1 MVDRGE
7 GRFYYVKE
15 RLITGTKMKRKEIII
30 LILFFNFLL
39 FSFYYK
45 SWSDEFR
52 PIGQQR
58 LQEESIVINVE
69 VPVRVFR
76 GNQFVDN
83 LTLSDFEVTED
94 GIPQK
99 VEAVY
104 LIKKRSIERR
114 EEERAFRPT
123 TIRNFF
129 LIFEINEYMP
139 KLNEALD
146 FFVLEVLKP
155 GDNLFLMTPLKSYR
169 LSAQAMEA
177 RPREKILEQLKGL
190 VRRDTLI
197 GASEYRR
204 ILSEMEALSKS
215 LAQLVSGQAN
225 LPAGSIDTPL
235 MVMDNLDSVG
245 EQPRS
250 FDEQL
255 QRYVE
260 LLAQLENI
268 RKVDEANFLAFADFL
283 KNMAGQKYVF
293 LLYQKEYIPKIDPK
307 ILYQYIEMYQDR
319 PDIYQTITGV
329 FEFYRREMSLDTEK
343 IRRAFCDSSISAH
356 FMFITT
362 PRKDLVGVR
371 TEEQVDDI
379 FSAFNEIAKASGGF
393 VDSSSNPASLLMRA
407 VEASETYYLLYYTPT
422 NKERDGRFR
431 EIKVKVNVPGVSVV
445 HRQGYFAR

>member
-1 MVDRGE
+1 MM
-7 GRFYYVKE
+7 K
-15 RLITGTKMKRKEIII
+15 TKI
-30 LILFFNFLL
+30 LILFFSLL
-39 FSFYYK
+39 FLCLIYDSPSAK
-45 SWSDEFR
+45 LL
-52 PIGQQR
+52 PAGQQR
-58 LQEESIVINVE
+58 IQEESIVINVE

-76 GNQFVDN
+76 GKQFVDD
-83 LTLSDFEVTED
+83 LKISDFEVTED
-94 GIPQK
+94 GVPQK

-114 EEERAFRPT
+114 EEERSFRPT

-139 KLNEALD
+139 RLNEALNY
-146 FFVLEVLKP
+146 FVLEVLKP

-177 RPREKILEQLKGL
+177 RPKEEILEQLKGL
-190 VRRDTLI
+190 VRRDTLT
-197 GASEYRR
+197 GSAEYRS
-204 ILSEMEALSKS
+204 ILSEMESLAKS
-215 LAQLVSGQAN
+215 LAQLVSGQAS
-225 LPAGSIDTPL
+225 LPAGSIDSPL
-235 MVMDNLDSVG
+235 MAMDNLESAG
-245 EQPRS
+245 ELPRS

-260 LLAQLENI
+260 LLGRLENL
-268 RKVDEANFLAFADFL
+268 RRVDEANFLAFADFL

-319 PDIYQTITGV
+319 PDIYQTINGV
-329 FEFYRREMSLDTEK
+329 FEFYRRDVLLDTEK
-343 IRRAFCDSSISAH
+343 IRQAFCDSSISAH

-362 PRKDLVGVR
+362 PKKDLAGVR
-371 TEEQVDDI
+371 SDEQVDDI
-379 FSAFNEIAKASGGF
+379 FSAFNEIARASGGF
-393 VDSSSNPASLLMRA
+393 VDSSSNPASLLMNA
-407 VEASETYYLLYYTPT
+407 IEASETYYLLYYTPT

-431 EIKVKVNVPGVSVV
+431 EIKVKVNLPNVRVI

>member
-1 MVDRGE
+1 M
-7 GRFYYVKE
+7 E
-15 RLITGTKMKRKEIII
+15 RKRN
-30 LILFFNFLL
+30 LILFFNLILL
-39 FSFYYK
+39 SFFWQ
-45 SWSDEFR
+45 SWSDESLL
-52 PIGQQR
+52 IGQQR
-58 LQEESIVINVE
+58 IQEESIVINVE
-69 VPVRVFR
+69 VPVRVFK
-76 GNQFVDN
+76 GNQFIDN
-83 LTLSDFEVTED
+83 LKLTDFEVTED
-94 GIPQK
+94 GVPQK

-114 EEERAFRPT
+114 EEERAFRPSIT
-123 TIRNFF
+123 RNFF

-139 KLNEALD
+139 RLNEALD
-146 FFVLEVLKP
+146 YFVLEVLKP

-177 RPREKILEQLKGL
+177 RPKEKILEQLKGL
-190 VRRDTLI
+190 VRRDALI
-197 GASEYRR
+197 GAAEYRS
-204 ILSEMEALSKS
+204 ILSEMESLAKS

-225 LPAGSIDTPL
+225 LPAGSVDAPL
-235 MVMDNLDSVG
+235 MIMDDLDSAG
-245 EQPRS
+245 EQSRS

-260 LLAQLENI
+260 LLARLENM

-283 KNMAGQKYVF
+283 RNMAGQKYVF

-319 PDIYQTITGV
+319 PDIYQTINGV
-329 FEFYRREMSLDTEK
+329 FEFYRRDVSLDTEK
-343 IRRAFCDSSISAH
+343 IRQAFCDSSISAH

-362 PRKDLVGVR
+362 PRKDLAGVR
-371 TEEQVDDI
+371 TDEQVDDI

-407 VEASETYYLLYYTPT
+407 LEASETYYLLYYTPT
-422 NKERDGRFR
+422 NKNRDGRFR
-431 EIKVKVNVPGVSVV
+431 EIKVKINLPGARVV

>member
-1 MVDRGE
+1 LTE
-7 GRFYYVKE
+7 K
-15 RLITGTKMKRKEIII
+15 RLNLIIKVENRIQVREMTKAKI
-30 LILFFNFLL
+30 LILFFSLLL
-39 FSFYYK
+39 FCLIYDSPTAEQLRV
-45 SWSDEFR
+45 D
-52 PIGQQR
+52 QQR
-58 LQEESIVINVE
+58 IQEESIVINVE

-76 GNQFVDN
+76 GNQFVDD
-83 LTLSDFEVTED
+83 LKLSDFEVTED

-114 EEERAFRPT
+114 EEERSFRPT

-139 KLNEALD
+139 RLNEALHY
-146 FFVLEVLKP
+146 FVLEVLKP

-177 RPREKILEQLKGL
+177 RPKEKILEQLKGL

-197 GASEYRR
+197 GSAEYRS
-204 ILSEMEALSKS
+204 ILSEMEALAKS
-215 LAQLVSGQAN
+215 LAQLVSGQAS
-225 LPAGSIDTPL
+225 LPAGSIDSPL
-235 MVMDNLDSVG
+235 MTMDNLESAG
-245 EQPRS
+245 EAPRS

-260 LLAQLENI
+260 LLGRLENL
-268 RKVDEANFLAFADFL
+268 RRVDEANFLAFADFL
-283 KNMAGQKYVF
+283 KNMAGQKYVY

-319 PDIYQTITGV
+319 PDIYQTINGI
-329 FEFYRREMSLDTEK
+329 FEFYRRDVSLDTEK
-343 IRRAFCDSSISAH
+343 IRQAFCDSSISAH

-362 PRKDLVGVR
+362 PKKDLAGVR
-371 TEEQVDDI
+371 SDEQVDDI
-379 FSAFNEIAKASGGF
+379 FSAFNEIARASGGF
-393 VDSSSNPASLLMRA
+393 VDSSSNPASLLMKA
-407 VEASETYYLLYYTPT
+407 IEASENYYLLYYTPT

-431 EIKVKVNVPGVSVV
+431 EIKVKVKLPDVRVI

>member
-1 MVDRGE
+1 MM
-7 GRFYYVKE
+7 K
-15 RLITGTKMKRKEIII
+15 TKI
-30 LILFFNFLL
+30 LILFFSLL
-39 FSFYYK
+39 FLCLIYDSPSAK
-45 SWSDEFR
+45 LL
-52 PIGQQR
+52 PAGQQR
-58 LQEESIVINVE
+58 IQEESIVINVE

-76 GNQFVDN
+76 GKQFVDD
-83 LTLSDFEVTED
+83 LKLSDFEVTED
-94 GIPQK
+94 GVPQK

-114 EEERAFRPT
+114 EEERSFRPT

-139 KLNEALD
+139 RLNEALNY
-146 FFVLEVLKP
+146 FVLEVLKP

-177 RPREKILEQLKGL
+177 RPKEEILEQLKGL
-190 VRRDTLI
+190 VRRDTLT
-197 GASEYRR
+197 GSAEYRS
-204 ILSEMEALSKS
+204 ILSEMESLAKS
-215 LAQLVSGQAN
+215 LAQLVSGQAS
-225 LPAGSIDTPL
+225 LPAGSIDSPL
-235 MVMDNLDSVG
+235 MAMDNLESAG
-245 EQPRS
+245 ELPRS

-260 LLAQLENI
+260 LLGRLENL
-268 RKVDEANFLAFADFL
+268 RRVDEANFLAFADFL

-319 PDIYQTITGV
+319 PDIYQTINGV
-329 FEFYRREMSLDTEK
+329 FEFYRRDVLLDTEK
-343 IRRAFCDSSISAH
+343 IRQAFCDSSISAH

-362 PRKDLVGVR
+362 PKKDLAGVR
-371 TEEQVDDI
+371 SDEQVDDI
-379 FSAFNEIAKASGGF
+379 FSAFNEIARASGGF
-393 VDSSSNPASLLMRA
+393 VDSSSNPASLLMNA
-407 VEASETYYLLYYTPT
+407 IEASETYYLLYYTPT

-431 EIKVKVNVPGVSVV
+431 EIKVKVNLPNVRVI

>member
-1 MVDRGE
+1 M
-7 GRFYYVKE
+7 E
-15 RLITGTKMKRKEIII
+15 RKRN
-30 LILFFNFLL
+30 LILFFNLILL
-39 FSFYYK
+39 SFFWQ
-45 SWSDEFR
+45 SWSDESLL
-52 PIGQQR
+52 IGQQR
-58 LQEESIVINVE
+58 IQEESIVINVE
-69 VPVRVFR
+69 VPVRVFK
-76 GNQFVDN
+76 GNQFIDN
-83 LTLSDFEVTED
+83 LKLTDFEVTED
-94 GIPQK
+94 GVPQK

-114 EEERAFRPT
+114 EEERAFRPSIT
-123 TIRNFF
+123 RNFF

-139 KLNEALD
+139 RLNEALD
-146 FFVLEVLKP
+146 YFVLEVLKP

-177 RPREKILEQLKGL
+177 RPKEKILEQLKGL
-190 VRRDTLI
+190 VRRDALI
-197 GASEYRR
+197 GAAEYRS
-204 ILSEMEALSKS
+204 ILSEMESLAKS

-225 LPAGSIDTPL
+225 LPAGSVDAPL
-235 MVMDNLDSVG
+235 MIMDDLDSAG
-245 EQPRS
+245 EQSRS

-260 LLAQLENI
+260 LLARLENM

-283 KNMAGQKYVF
+283 RNMAGQKYVF

-319 PDIYQTITGV
+319 PDIYQTINGV
-329 FEFYRREMSLDTEK
+329 FEFYRRDVSLDTEK
-343 IRRAFCDSSISAH
+343 IRQAFCDSSISAH

-362 PRKDLVGVR
+362 PRKDLAGVR
-371 TEEQVDDI
+371 TDEQVDDI

-407 VEASETYYLLYYTPT
+407 LEASETYYLLYYTPT
-422 NKERDGRFR
+422 NKNRDGRFR
-431 EIKVKVNVPGVSVV
+431 EIKVKVNLPGARVV

>member
-1 MVDRGE
+1 M
-7 GRFYYVKE
+7 E
-15 RLITGTKMKRKEIII
+15 RKRN
-30 LILFFNFLL
+30 LILFLSLTLL
-39 FSFYYK
+39 SFFWQ
-45 SWSDEFR
+45 SWSDESLL
-52 PIGQQR
+52 IGQQR
-58 LQEESIVINVE
+58 IQEESIVINVE
-69 VPVRVFR
+69 VPVRVFK
-76 GNQFVDN
+76 GNQFIDN
-83 LTLSDFEVTED
+83 LKLTDFEVTED
-94 GIPQK
+94 GVPQK

-114 EEERAFRPT
+114 EEERAFRPSIT
-123 TIRNFF
+123 RNFF

-139 KLNEALD
+139 RLNEALD
-146 FFVLEVLKP
+146 YFVLEVLKP

-177 RPREKILEQLKGL
+177 RPKEKILEQLKGL
-190 VRRDTLI
+190 VRRDALI
-197 GASEYRR
+197 GAAEYRS
-204 ILSEMEALSKS
+204 ILSEMESLAKS

-225 LPAGSIDTPL
+225 LPAGSVDAPL
-235 MVMDNLDSVG
+235 MIMDDLDSAG
-245 EQPRS
+245 EQSRS

-260 LLAQLENI
+260 LLARLENM

-283 KNMAGQKYVF
+283 RNMAGQKYVF

-319 PDIYQTITGV
+319 PDIYQTINGV
-329 FEFYRREMSLDTEK
+329 FEFYRRDVSLDTEK
-343 IRRAFCDSSISAH
+343 IRQAFCDSSISAH

-362 PRKDLVGVR
+362 PRKDLAGVR
-371 TEEQVDDI
+371 TDEQVDDI

-407 VEASETYYLLYYTPT
+407 LEASETYYLLYYTPT
-422 NKERDGRFR
+422 NKNRDGRFR
-431 EIKVKVNVPGVSVV
+431 EIKVKVNLPGARVV

>member
-1 MVDRGE
+1 M
-7 GRFYYVKE
+7 E
-15 RLITGTKMKRKEIII
+15 RKRNLI
-30 LILFFNFLL
+30 LILFFNLILL
-39 FSFYYK
+39 SFFWQ
-45 SWSDEFR
+45 SWSDESLL
-52 PIGQQR
+52 IGQQR
-58 LQEESIVINVE
+58 IQEESIVINVE
-69 VPVRVFR
+69 VPVRVFK
-76 GNQFVDN
+76 GNQFIDN
-83 LTLSDFEVTED
+83 LKLTDFEVTED
-94 GIPQK
+94 GVPQK

-114 EEERAFRPT
+114 EEERAFRPSIT
-123 TIRNFF
+123 RNFF

-139 KLNEALD
+139 RLNEALD
-146 FFVLEVLKP
+146 YFVLEVLKP

-177 RPREKILEQLKGL
+177 RPKEKILEQLKGL
-190 VRRDTLI
+190 VRRDALI
-197 GASEYRR
+197 GAAEYRS
-204 ILSEMEALSKS
+204 ILSEMESLAKS

-225 LPAGSIDTPL
+225 LPAGSVDAPL
-235 MVMDNLDSVG
+235 MIMDDLDSAG
-245 EQPRS
+245 EQSRS

-260 LLAQLENI
+260 LLARLENM

-283 KNMAGQKYVF
+283 RNMAGQKYVF

-319 PDIYQTITGV
+319 PDIYQTINGV
-329 FEFYRREMSLDTEK
+329 FEFYRRDVSLDTEK
-343 IRRAFCDSSISAH
+343 IRQAFCDSSISAH

-362 PRKDLVGVR
+362 PRKDLAGVR
-371 TEEQVDDI
+371 TDEQVDDI

-407 VEASETYYLLYYTPT
+407 LEASETYYLLYYTPT
-422 NKERDGRFR
+422 NKNRDGRFR
-431 EIKVKVNVPGVSVV
+431 EIKVKVNLPGARVV